1 MQELDNGLAT
11 PTCALV
17 CFTKNGKKRI
27 KGKMQNQILWTR
39 RDGCVECQTHCFS
52 STLQL
57 KDLIRKEKTY
67 MNLLISF
74 IFPLQFEEHDREHFM
89 QNITGMIDASAESRK
104 HSVFDRPVKTGCKK
118 ENPLVFKQLSFHLC
132 DYLFSNS
139 PSG

>member
-1 MQELDNGLAT
+1 
-11 PTCALV
+11 
-17 CFTKNGKKRI
+17 
-27 KGKMQNQILWTR
+27 MQNQTLWTR
-39 RDGCVECQTHCFS
+39 RDGCAECQTQCFS

-57 KDLIRKEKTY
+57 NDLIRKEKTY

-104 HSVFDRPVKTGCKK
+104 HSVFDRPVKTGRKK